1 MRASFWTLYLFYNC
15 YLFCERIGGG
25 EDWKKRIFAQ
35 LLAWIF
41 VTMTVFT
48 PSPTVFIPYHILY
61 RCISCLFYDFTN
73 SLSFRSTTPFS
84 QNFSAVR
91 AEPTPYNFHTL
102 NEIKDLCN
110 MQTDG
115 RTDRRT
121 EIACTLI
128 IIIRGGYNTILCIG
142 SAHSFVL
149 FFKFYFQPLVFT
161 VV

>member
-1 MRASFWTLYLFYNC
+1 MLHSEHYIYFIIAICFGRGLGGW
-15 YLFCERIGGG
+15 GGG
-25 EDWKKRIFAQ
+25 LEKENFCAVISMNICNDHSIPPF
-35 LLAWIF
+35 
-41 VTMTVFT
+41 
-48 PSPTVFIPYHILY
+48 PPTVFFYIPYHILY

-91 AEPTPYNFHTL
+91 ADPTPYNFHTL

-110 MQTDG
+110 MQTDR

-142 SAHSFVL
+142 SAHCFVPSF
-149 FFKFYFQPLVFT
+149 F
-161 VV
+161 